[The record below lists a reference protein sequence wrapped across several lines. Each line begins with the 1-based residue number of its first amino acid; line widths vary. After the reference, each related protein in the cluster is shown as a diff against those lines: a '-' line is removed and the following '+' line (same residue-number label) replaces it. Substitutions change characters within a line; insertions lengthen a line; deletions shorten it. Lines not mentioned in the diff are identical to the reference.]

1 MFCIYYNKRKKVN
14 LMSIKQDV
22 NVLAKQILLN
32 NSYISPTQK
41 KEELNTLTNSLL
53 NIFEYIKDGS
63 LKAKKAGEIKLD
75 NELKERIKK
84 RYLEYLDIYEHDSL
98 NTLPN
103 KDKLAV
109 KLVYFQIVC
118 NTPHDKLIYCILQCG
133 RDGIY
138 NLEAKLEDVVNKY
151 GYT

>member
-1 MFCIYYNKRKKVN
+1 MN
-14 LMSIKQDV
+14 LVSIEQDV
-22 NVLAKQILLN
+22 NILVKQMMLN

-41 KEELNTLTNSLL
+41 KEELKELTNSLL

-84 RYLEYLDIYEHDSL
+84 RYIEYLDIYEHDSL
-98 NTLPN
+98 NILPN

-109 KLVYFQIVC
+109 KLVYFQIVY
-118 NTPHDKLIYCILQCG
+118 NTPHDKLIHCILQCG

-138 NLEAKLEDVVNKY
+138 NLEDKLEDVVNKY

>member
-98 NTLPN
+98 NTLHN

-109 KLVYFQIVC
+109 KLVYFQIVY
-118 NTPHDKLIYCILQCG
+118 NTPHDKLIHCILQCG

-138 NLEAKLEDVVNKY
+138 NLEDKLEDVVNKY
-151 GYT
+151 GYI

>member
-1 MFCIYYNKRKKVN
+1 
-14 LMSIKQDV
+14 MSINQDV
-22 NVLAKQILLN
+22 NVLAKQMMLN

-84 RYLEYLDIYEHDSL
+84 RYIEYLDIYEHDSL
-98 NTLPN
+98 NTLHN

-109 KLVYFQIVC
+109 KLVYFQIVY
-118 NTPHDKLIYCILQCG
+118 NTPHDKLIHCILQCG
-133 RDGIY
+133 RDGVD
-138 NLEAKLEDVVNKY
+138 NLEDKLNDVVNKY
-151 GYT
+151 GYI